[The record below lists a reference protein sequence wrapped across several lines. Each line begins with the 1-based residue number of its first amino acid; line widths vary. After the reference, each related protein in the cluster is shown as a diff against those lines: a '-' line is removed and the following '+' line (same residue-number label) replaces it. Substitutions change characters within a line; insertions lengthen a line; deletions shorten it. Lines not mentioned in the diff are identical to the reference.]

1 MDSFN
6 QTLDDAISSWIKLS
20 EEWEKI
26 ENTESDMLSEKY
38 PFDKDF
44 REVLHDLIEWRE
56 SLKK

>member
-6 QTLDDAISSWIKLS
+6 QALDNAISAWIKLS
-20 EEWEKI
+20 EEWDKI
-26 ENTESDMLSEKY
+26 EDTESDTLAEKY